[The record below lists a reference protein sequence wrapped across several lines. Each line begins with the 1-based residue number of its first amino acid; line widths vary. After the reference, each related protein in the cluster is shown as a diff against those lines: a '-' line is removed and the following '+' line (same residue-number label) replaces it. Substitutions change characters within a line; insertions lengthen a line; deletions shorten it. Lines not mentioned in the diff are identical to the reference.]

1 MPAHTHTYT
10 HTHRVYKGLRED
22 LGAIHLISGERTV
35 AEGRS
40 TFTFFFN
47 HPSCGLFYFLQAYM
61 NFVVKEKI
69 NRVNYKTGFQ
79 VIFSTLT
86 HRASSFQG

>member
-1 MPAHTHTYT
+1 MCAHTHT

-22 LGAIHLISGERTV
+22 LGAIHLISGERIV
-35 AEGRS
+35 GEGRS
-40 TFTFFFN
+40 TFTFFKN
-47 HPSCGLFYFLQAYM
+47 HPSCGLFHFLQAYM
-61 NFVVKEKI
+61 NFVVKGKI
-69 NRVNYKTGFQ
+69 NRVSSKAGFQ